1 MRVLVTGSGG
11 FIASYVIPRL
21 RDRGDDVSGID
32 LHPPAGMPYS
42 SPIDITSWGE
52 LTQRLGLEK
61 FDRVLHLAAIA
72 SPRDCEG
79 DPARAFDV
87 NVRGTYNVLRLA
99 AQCDAKVIF
108 ASSAHVYG
116 IPPAWAPTPERAPR
130 KPQDPYTVTKILG
143 EELCARFAESYQV
156 PYVSLRLYN
165 GYGPGQPLGYFIPDT
180 IKQAREHGRITV
192 RGARVTKDWLYITDM
207 VNAIVAALTSPG
219 FNGAVNIGSGQDTS
233 LLDVAK
239 IIGARMGVPV
249 APAADLEAWAKDEQD
264 RIARGFPPY
273 HPESFMRADVDLAK
287 RMLPW
292 EPKVSLEDGLHSTIS
307 AAVEERRV
315 AASV

>member
-1 MRVLVTGSGG
+1 M
-11 FIASYVIPRL
+11 
-21 RDRGDDVSGID
+21 D
-32 LHPPAGMPYS
+32 
-42 SPIDITSWGE
+42 
-52 LTQRLGLEK
+52 
-61 FDRVLHLAAIA
+61 
-72 SPRDCEG
+72 
-79 DPARAFDV
+79 
-87 NVRGTYNVLRLA
+87 
-99 AQCDAKVIF
+99 
-108 ASSAHVYG
+108 G

-233 LLDVAK
+233 L
-239 IIGARMGVPV
+239 
-249 APAADLEAWAKDEQD
+249 
-264 RIARGFPPY
+264 
-273 HPESFMRADVDLAK
+273 
-287 RMLPW
+287 
-292 EPKVSLEDGLHSTIS
+292 
-307 AAVEERRV
+307 
-315 AASV
+315 